1 MQGIP
6 IPLAD
11 VVVAVSAL
19 LVLVNLALLTV
30 YLIQRVAGGSSTEEL
45 RKCREEVL
53 ALRREV
59 SEKESSIRQ
68 HYEQLLRDSAI
79 RNSMM
84 VGLWNAY
91 RSGELSRCYRL
102 GGEVRILVDGVVVCE
117 KGEESYAVKAGGPA
131 DK

>member
-1 MQGIP
+1 LQGS
-6 IPLAD
+6 LAD
-11 VVVAVSAL
+11 VVFTTLAVGLVSLALALIVVAVAHR
-19 LVLVNLALLTV
+19 LVL
-30 YLIQRVAGGSSTEEL
+30 SPSEEEL
-45 RKCREEVL
+45 RRCREEVS
-53 ALRREV
+53 ALRREA
-59 SEKESSIRQ
+59 SEREATIRQ

>member
-1 MQGIP
+1 MQGIG

-91 RSGELSRCYRL
+91 RSGELSRCYES
-102 GGEVRILVDGVVVCE
+102 GGKVRVLADGVVVCE
-117 KGEESYAVKAGGPA
+117 RGEESFAVRTGEPGNK
-131 DK
+131 

>member
-1 MQGIP
+1 VQGIP

-59 SEKESSIRQ
+59 SEREESVRQ
-68 HYEQLLRDSAI
+68 HYEQLLKDAAV

-91 RSGELSRCYRL
+91 RSGELSKCYRL
-102 GGEVRILVDGVVVCE
+102 GGEVRILADGVVVCE
-117 KGEESYAVKAGGPA
+117 RGEESYAVRSSEP